1 MAGRRKDKKKRD
13 KDEGL
18 FADQAGPHR
27 ITPLDIQQKEFRL
40 KMRGY
45 HERDVDEFLD
55 EVTEEVARLYAEN
68 KRLHEDLDSK
78 GTVRFGTGG
87 LSDEADVII
96 RQARDEAARIVRE
109 AESYS
114 ARLAATTPAGGRS
127 LARPSGTPLPSSG
140 VTGAALAGFLS
151 REKSFLQNL
160 AKMMQDHANAM
171 KEDVRRVRDASRRE
185 ASAIASEPTPAPQS
199 DLRYRA
205 EPEPERP
212 EPVREAEEQ
221 PSHELWRPSP
231 AGTAEEAER
240 PVSEPEWRTDMDTES
255 SPEAGGPPSFIDEPP
270 RRPDATPVPSG
281 ETPEE
286 SGPAERYSEYVDE
299 PTQAWSPEPEQ
310 EEPARTPQERR
321 ATERTEERRAT
332 ERPEEGD
339 ASASQVDAPAA
350 RWTPR
355 TEQESAERERSL
367 KELFWGED

>member
-1 MAGRRKDKKKRD
+1 MAGRRKDKKKND

-18 FADQAGPHR
+18 FADQAGSRR

-78 GTVRFGTGG
+78 GTARFDTGG
-87 LSDEADVII
+87 LADEADAII
-96 RQARDEAARIVRE
+96 RQARHEAARIIRE

-114 ARLAATTPAGGRS
+114 AQLAAATSAGRQS
-127 LARPSGTPLPSSG
+127 AATPSGMPLPSSG

-171 KEDVRRVRDASRRE
+171 KEDVRRVRDASRRD
-185 ASAIASEPTPAPQS
+185 ASPVASEPTPAP
-199 DLRYRA
+199 DTDFRDRG
-205 EPEPERP
+205 EPEPDRP
-212 EPVREAEEQ
+212 EPDREAEEQ
-221 PSHELWRPSP
+221 PSHELWRPAP
-231 AGTAEEAER
+231 AGTAQESEP
-240 PVSEPEWRTDMDTES
+240 PVSEPAWRTDMDTET
-255 SPEAGGPPSFIDEPP
+255 SPEAGGPPYFMDEPP
-270 RRPDATPVPSG
+270 RRPDAAPAPSG

-286 SGPAERYSEYVDE
+286 AGLAERHLEYVDE
-299 PTQAWSPEPEQ
+299 PTQAWSSEPEQ
-310 EEPARTPQERR
+310 NEPAGTPQERR
-321 ATERTEERRAT
+321 ATERPEDREAT
-332 ERPEEGD
+332 P
-339 ASASQVDAPAA
+339 ASQSDGPAA
-350 RWTPR
+350 RWTPP
-355 TEQESAERERSL
+355 TEQESTEEERSL